1 MIGRLK
7 GIVEVRDPTRGQV
20 VLDVGGVGYEV
31 QVSLQTLAMV
41 PDPGEACSLW
51 IHTHVREDILALYGF
66 ATERERQLYRLL
78 TSVPKVG
85 PRHAIATLG
94 GLESD
99 ELVDAVAE
107 ARVEKL
113 TKIPGIGKKTAEQIS
128 LTLREK
134 MIALRAELPAR
145 TTAKG
150 KASGGGHSDHQ
161 EVFDVLVAL
170 GWKPKQVETA
180 IARLLS
186 DSPELEGE
194 GLDVLVRKT
203 LAHLMR

>member
-94 GLESD
+94 
-99 ELVDAVAE
+99 
-107 ARVEKL
+107 
-113 TKIPGIGKKTAEQIS
+113 
-128 LTLREK
+128 
-134 MIALRAELPAR
+134 
-145 TTAKG
+145 
-150 KASGGGHSDHQ
+150 
-161 EVFDVLVAL
+161 
-170 GWKPKQVETA
+170 
-180 IARLLS
+180 
-186 DSPELEGE
+186 
-194 GLDVLVRKT
+194 
-203 LAHLMR
+203 